1 MSLKY
6 CCCLFDFDGTI
17 SDTGEGI
24 RKSVAYS
31 LEKMG
36 FPMLSESM
44 LSRFIGPP
52 LHDSYKEFCGMTD
65 KQAET
70 AIVRYRE
77 RYVDIGLYESH
88 LYPGMAALL
97 RALHQAGAY
106 LAIASAK
113 PQFMLERLA
122 AYYKI
127 NGYLDNIVGVG
138 LDRHSADKRDLIQ
151 RALKTGLDPR
161 KACMVGDRR
170 FDMEAAR
177 TLGVAAL
184 GANYGY
190 ALPGELTESGADA
203 VFDSV
208 NELSHYLLGEAVLSE
223 KGQM

>member
-6 CCCLFDFDGTI
+6 CCCLFDFDGTVA
-17 SDTGEGI
+17 DTGEGI

-52 LHDSYKEFCGMTD
+52 LHDSYKEYCGMTD
-65 KQAET
+65 EQAET

-77 RYVDIGLYESH
+77 RYVDTGLYESH
-88 LYPGMAALL
+88 LYPGMATLL
-97 RALHQAGAY
+97 QALHEAGAY
-106 LAIASAK
+106 VAIASAK

-127 NGYLDNIVGVG
+127 NGYLDDIVGVG

-151 RALKTGLDPR
+151 RALKPGLAPR
-161 KACMVGDRR
+161 EACMVGDRC
-170 FDMEAAR
+170 FDIEAAR
-177 TLGVAAL
+177 ALGVVAL

-203 VFDSV
+203 VFESV
-208 NELSHYLLGEAVLSE
+208 RDLSLHLLEEATPSE
-223 KGQM
+223 PGKI

>member
-6 CCCLFDFDGTI
+6 CCCLFDFDGTVA
-17 SDTGEGI
+17 DTGEGI

-52 LHDSYKEFCGMTD
+52 LHDSYKEYCGMTD
-65 KQAET
+65 EQAET

-77 RYVDIGLYESH
+77 RYVDTGLYESH
-88 LYPGMAALL
+88 IYPGMATLL
-97 RALHQAGAY
+97 QALHEAGAY
-106 LAIASAK
+106 VAIASAK

-127 NGYLDNIVGVG
+127 NGYLDDIVGVG

-151 RALKTGLDPR
+151 RALKPGIDPR
-161 KACMVGDRR
+161 KACMVGDRC
-170 FDMEAAR
+170 FDIEAAR
-177 TLGVAAL
+177 ALGVVAL

-203 VFDSV
+203 VFESV
-208 NELSHYLLGEAVLSE
+208 RDLSLHLLEEATPSE
-223 KGQM
+223 PGKI

>member
-6 CCCLFDFDGTI
+6 CCCLFDFDGTVA
-17 SDTGEGI
+17 DTGDGI

-31 LEKMG
+31 LDKMG
-36 FPMLSESM
+36 YPMLSESM

-52 LHDSYKEFCGMTD
+52 LHDSYKEYCGMTD
-65 KQAET
+65 EQAET
-70 AIVRYRE
+70 AIVHYRE

-97 RALHQAGAY
+97 RGLHEAGAY
-106 LAIASAK
+106 VAIASAK

-151 RALKTGLDPR
+151 RALKTGLDPH
-161 KACMVGDRR
+161 KACMVGDRC
-170 FDMEAAR
+170 FDIEAAR
-177 TLGVAAL
+177 ALGVVAI

-190 ALPGELTESGADA
+190 ALPGELIESGADA
-203 VFDSV
+203 VFESV
-208 NELSHYLLGEAVLSE
+208 GDLSHHLLGEAVLSE
-223 KGQM
+223 TGQM